1 MSTNFS
7 VPDHPTPQLIKVAE
21 RAKEASILL
30 GQSTNEQRCESLTE
44 MANALNDNADE
55 ILKANIQD
63 LERSEK
69 EGLNKSLLSRLQLTK
84 TKLKG
89 CIDGVLKVSNLV
101 DPIGERQL
109 HRKLDE
115 NLILERVT
123 VPLGVLGVIFESRPD
138 ALIQIASLAVRSGNG
153 ALLKGGSEAKATN
166 QAIMDSLDKGLS
178 KSNVGSGALSLLTTR
193 QESLG
198 LLRLD
203 RFVNLIIPRGSN
215 ELVQFIQENTR
226 IPVLGHA
233 DGICHLYV
241 DNSVDIDKAIS
252 IALDSKIQYPA
263 ACNAIE
269 TLLIHED
276 VAEMFLEKGLPIF
289 SSAGVILKGDAN
301 SQSLGVKNK
310 ADEVDWST
318 EYLDLILS
326 IKIVRNIDE
335 AIEHIRKY
343 SSRHTE
349 AIVTDDKE
357 VAEKFLSSVDSAGVY
372 HNCSTRF
379 ADGFRYGFGA
389 EVGISTQTL
398 PPRGPVGLEGL
409 VTYRYYLRGDGD
421 LVKDFASGDR
431 SFSHVDLPL

>member
-1 MSTNFS
+1 MSTKLS
-7 VPDHPTPQLIKVAE
+7 VPDPSSLLIKVAE
-21 RAKEASILL
+21 SAKEASVLL
-30 GQSTNEQRCESLTE
+30 GQTTNKERCEILSK
-44 MANALNDNADE
+44 MAKALNENVDE
-55 ILKANIQD
+55 ILKANLKD
-63 LERSEK
+63 LERSET

-84 TKLKG
+84 TKLEG
-89 CIDGVLKVSNLV
+89 CIEGVLKVSNLA
-101 DPIGERQL
+101 DPIGHRQL

-115 NLILERVT
+115 NLLLERVT
-123 VPLGVLGVIFESRPD
+123 VPLGLLGVIFESRPD

-153 ALLKGGSEAKATN
+153 ALLKGGSEARATN
-166 QAIMDSLDKGLS
+166 QAIMNSLDKGLS
-178 KSNVGSGALSLLTTR
+178 KSNVGAGALSLLTTR

-203 RFVNLIIPRGSN
+203 RYVNLIIPRGSN
-215 ELVQFIQENTR
+215 ELVQFIQDNTR

-241 DNSVDIDKAIS
+241 DKSVDIDQAIN

-269 TLLIHED
+269 TLLIHEN
-276 VAEMFLEKGLPIF
+276 VADIFLKKSLPIF
-289 SSAGVILKGDAN
+289 SNAGVTLKGDAK
-301 SQSLGVKNK
+301 SQSLGVMTP
-310 ADEVDWST
+310 ATDSDWST

-326 IKIVRNIDE
+326 VKVVRNVDE

-349 AIVTDDKE
+349 AIATNEKE

-409 VTYRYYLRGDGD
+409 VTYRYFLRGDGD

-431 SFSHVDLPL
+431 SFSHIDLPL

>member
-7 VPDHPTPQLIKVAE
+7 VPEPTPQLVKVAE
-21 RAKEASILL
+21 SAKEASISL
-30 GQSTNEQRCESLTE
+30 GQSTNKQRCEALTE

-55 ILKANIQD
+55 ILKANVQD

-89 CIDGVLKVSNLV
+89 CIDGVLKVSNLA
-101 DPIGERQL
+101 DPIGKRQL
-109 HRKLDE
+109 HRELDE

-153 ALLKGGSEAKATN
+153 ALLKGGSEAKDTN
-166 QAIMDSLDKGLS
+166 QAIMDSLDKGLR

-203 RFVNLIIPRGSN
+203 KFVNLIIPRGSN

-276 VAEMFLEKGLPIF
+276 VADMFLKKGLPIF
-289 SSAGVILKGDAN
+289 SSEGVTLKGDTK
-301 SQSLGVKNK
+301 SQALGVKNK
-310 ADEVDWST
+310 ADESDWSK

-326 IKIVRNIDE
+326 IKIVRNVNE

-349 AIVTDDKE
+349 AIVTEDKM

-431 SFSHVDLPL
+431 SFSHIDLPL

>member
-7 VPDHPTPQLIKVAE
+7 VPDPTPQLIKVAE
-21 RAKEASILL
+21 SSKEASILL
-30 GQSTNEQRCESLTE
+30 GQSTNEQRCEALTE

-55 ILKANIQD
+55 ILKANIED

-89 CIDGVLKVSNLV
+89 CIDGVLKVSNLA
-101 DPIGERQL
+101 DPIGNRQL

-153 ALLKGGSEAKATN
+153 ALLKGGSEAKDTN
-166 QAIMDSLDKGLS
+166 QAIMDSLDKGLR

-203 RFVNLIIPRGSN
+203 KFVNLIIPRGSN

-276 VAEMFLEKGLPIF
+276 VAEMFLKKGLPIF
-289 SSAGVILKGDAN
+289 SSEGVTLKGDAK

-310 ADEVDWST
+310 ADEADWST

-326 IKIVRNIDE
+326 IKIVRNVDE

-349 AIVTDDKE
+349 AIVTDNKE
-357 VAEKFLSSVDSAGVY
+357 VADKFLSSVDSAGVY

-431 SFSHVDLPL
+431 NFSHVDLPL

>member
-1 MSTNFS
+1 MNKNFS
-7 VPDHPTPQLIKVAE
+7 VPNPSPQLIKVAE
-21 RAKEASILL
+21 RVKEASILL
-30 GQSTNEQRCESLTE
+30 GQATNEKRREALTQI
-44 MANALNDNADE
+44 AKALNDKADE
-55 ILKANIQD
+55 ILKANSID

-69 EGLNKSLLSRLQLTK
+69 EGLNKSLLSRLQLTE

-89 CIDGVLKVSNLV
+89 CIDGVLKVSNLA
-101 DPIGERQL
+101 DPIGNRQL

-138 ALIQIASLAVRSGNG
+138 ALIQIASLAIRSGNG

-276 VAEMFLEKGLPIF
+276 VAEMFLKKGIPIF
-289 SSAGVILKGDAN
+289 SNAGVTLKGDSK
-301 SQSLGVKNK
+301 SQSLGVKNI
-310 ADEVDWST
+310 ADEADWST

-326 IKIVRNIDE
+326 IKIVRNVDE

-409 VTYRYYLRGDGD
+409 VTYRYFLRGDGD

>member
-1 MSTNFS
+1 MITNLS
-7 VPDHPTPQLIKVAE
+7 VPDPSLHLIKEAE
-21 RAKEASILL
+21 KVKEASILL
-30 GQSTNEQRCESLTE
+30 GQANNEQRCEALTKI
-44 MANALNDNADE
+44 ANALNDNAYE
-55 ILKANIQD
+55 ILKANRVD

-69 EGLNKSLLSRLQLTK
+69 EGLNKSLLSRLQLTEN
-84 TKLKG
+84 KLKG
-89 CIDGVLKVSNLV
+89 CVDGVLKVSNLA
-101 DPIGERQL
+101 DPIGDRQI

-153 ALLKGGSEAKATN
+153 ALLKGGSEATATN
-166 QAIMDSLDKGLS
+166 QAIMDSIDIGLK
-178 KSNVGSGALSLLTTR
+178 KSNVGAGALSLLTTR

-215 ELVQFIQENTR
+215 ELVQFIQDNTR

-241 DNSVDIDKAIS
+241 DAFVDIDKAIS

-269 TLLIHED
+269 TLLIHENIAD
-276 VAEMFLEKGLPIF
+276 IFLKKSLPMF
-289 SSAGVILKGDAN
+289 SNAGVTLKGDTK
-301 SQSLGVKNK
+301 SQSLGVKK
-310 ADEVDWST
+310 PAIESDWST

-326 IKIVRNIDE
+326 IKIVRNVDE

-349 AIVTDDKE
+349 AIATNDID
-357 VAEKFLSSVDSAGVY
+357 VAEKFLRSVDSAGVY

-409 VTYRYYLRGDGD
+409 VTYRYFLRGDSD

-431 SFSHVDLPL
+431 SFSHSDLPL

>member
-1 MSTNFS
+1 MNTSFS
-7 VPDHPTPQLIKVAE
+7 VPNPSPQLIKVAE
-21 RAKEASILL
+21 RVKEASILL
-30 GQSTNEQRCESLTE
+30 GQATNEQRCDALTK
-44 MANALNDNADE
+44 MADALNENADE
-55 ILKANIQD
+55 ILKANLLD

-84 TKLKG
+84 NKLKG
-89 CIDGVLKVSNLV
+89 CIDGVLKVSNLA
-101 DPIGERQL
+101 DPIGKRQL

-115 NLILERVT
+115 NLILERMT

-138 ALIQIASLAVRSGNG
+138 ALIQIASLAIRSGNG
-153 ALLKGGSEAKATN
+153 ALLKGGSEARATN
-166 QAIMDSLDKGLS
+166 QAIIDSLDIGLS
-178 KSNVGSGALSLLTTR
+178 KSNLGEGALSLLTTR

-198 LLRLD
+198 LLHLD

-241 DNSVDIDKAIS
+241 DASIDLDQAVS

-269 TLLIHED
+269 TLLIHEN
-276 VAEMFLEKGLPIF
+276 VADIFLKKSLPIF
-289 SSAGVILKGDAN
+289 SNAGVTLKGDSK
-301 SQSLGVKNK
+301 SQSLGVKIP
-310 ADEVDWST
+310 ATEMDWST

-326 IKIVRNIDE
+326 VKIVSNVDE

-349 AIVTDDKE
+349 AIATNDKE
-357 VAEKFLSSVDSAGVY
+357 VAEKFLRSVDSAGVY

-409 VTYRYYLRGDGD
+409 ITYRYFLRGDGD

-431 SFSHVDLPL
+431 SFSHTDLSL

>member
-1 MSTNFS
+1 MSTTFS
-7 VPDHPTPQLIKVAE
+7 VPNPSSQLIKEAE
-21 RAKEASILL
+21 SVKDSSVLL
-30 GQSTNEQRCESLTE
+30 GQATNEQRREALIE
-44 MANALNDNADE
+44 MANALNENAGE
-55 ILKANIQD
+55 ILKANLID

-69 EGLNKSLLSRLQLTK
+69 EGLNKSLLSRLQLTES
-84 TKLKG
+84 KLKG
-89 CIDGVLKVSNLV
+89 CIDGVLKVSNLA
-101 DPIGERQL
+101 DPIGNRQL

-153 ALLKGGSEAKATN
+153 ALLKGGSEARATN
-166 QAIMDSLDKGLS
+166 QAIINSLDIGLC
-178 KSNVGSGALSLLTTR
+178 KSNVGAGALSLLTTR

-203 RFVNLIIPRGSN
+203 RLVNLIIPRGSN
-215 ELVQFIQENTR
+215 ELVQFIQDNTR

-241 DNSVDIDKAIS
+241 DASVDIAKAIN

-269 TLLIHED
+269 TLLIHEN
-276 VAEMFLEKGLPIF
+276 VADMFLKKSLPIF
-289 SSAGVILKGDAN
+289 SNAGVTLKGDTK
-301 SQSLGVKNK
+301 SQSLGVKN
-310 ADEVDWST
+310 AATDEDWST
-318 EYLDLILS
+318 EYLDLTLA

-349 AIVTDDKE
+349 AIATDNQD
-357 VAEKFLSSVDSAGVY
+357 VAEKFLRSIDSAGVY

-409 VTYRYYLRGDGD
+409 VTYRYFLRGDSD

-431 SFSHVDLPL
+431 SFSHTDLPL

>member
-1 MSTNFS
+1 MSTNLS
-7 VPDHPTPQLIKVAE
+7 VPNPSPQLIREAE
-21 RAKEASILL
+21 SVKEASILL
-30 GQSTNEQRCESLTE
+30 GQATNQQRCDALTE
-44 MANALNDNADE
+44 IANALNDNAGE
-55 ILKANIQD
+55 ILKANLID

-69 EGLNKSLLSRLQLTK
+69 EGLNKPLLSRLQLTE

-89 CIDGVLKVSNLV
+89 CIDGVLKVSNLA
-101 DPIGERQL
+101 DPIGKRQL

-153 ALLKGGSEAKATN
+153 ALLKGGSEARSTN
-166 QAIMDSLDKGLS
+166 KAIMTSIDIGLS
-178 KSNVGSGALSLLTTR
+178 KSSVGAGSLALLTTR

-198 LLRLD
+198 LLHLD
-203 RFVNLIIPRGSN
+203 RLINLIIPRGSN
-215 ELVQFIQENTR
+215 ELVQFIQDNTR

-241 DNSVDIDKAIS
+241 DSSVDIPQAIS
-252 IALDSKIQYPA
+252 LALDSKIQYPA

-269 TLLIHED
+269 TLLIHEN
-276 VAEMFLEKGLPIF
+276 VADIFLEKSLPIF
-289 SSAGVILKGDAN
+289 SNAGVTLRGDTK
-301 SQSLGVKNK
+301 SQSLGVKN
-310 ADEVDWST
+310 EVTESDWST

-326 IKIVRNIDE
+326 IKIVSNVEE
-335 AIEHIRKY
+335 AIDHIRKY

-349 AIVTDDKE
+349 AIVTNDKA
-357 VAEKFLSSVDSAGVY
+357 VAEKFLRSVDSAGVY

-409 VTYRYYLRGDGD
+409 VTYRYLLRGDGD
-421 LVKDFASGDR
+421 LVKDFASGNR
-431 SFSHVDLPL
+431 SFLHKDLPL

>member
-7 VPDHPTPQLIKVAE
+7 VPDPTPQLIKVAE
-21 RAKEASILL
+21 SAKEASVLL
-30 GQSTNEQRCESLTE
+30 GQSTNEQRCEALIE

-101 DPIGERQL
+101 DPIGNRQL

-198 LLRLD
+198 LLHLD

-241 DNSVDIDKAIS
+241 DNSVDITKAIN

-276 VAEMFLEKGLPIF
+276 VAEMFLKKGLPIF
-289 SSAGVILKGDAN
+289 SSAGVTLKGDAK
-301 SQSLGVKNK
+301 SQSLGVKNR
-310 ADEVDWST
+310 ADEADWST

-326 IKIVRNIDE
+326 IKIVRNADE
-335 AIEHIRKY
+335 ALEHIRKY

-349 AIVTDDKE
+349 AIVTDDKK

-431 SFSHVDLPL
+431 SFSHIDLPL

>member
-7 VPDHPTPQLIKVAE
+7 VPDPTPQLVKVAE
-21 RAKEASILL
+21 SAKKASILL
-30 GQSTNEQRCESLTE
+30 GQSTNEQRCEALTE
-44 MANALNDNADE
+44 IANALNANADE

-89 CIDGVLKVSNLV
+89 CIDGVLKVSNLA
-101 DPIGERQL
+101 DPIGNRQL

-178 KSNVGSGALSLLTTR
+178 NSNVGSGALSLLTTR

-233 DGICHLYV
+233 DGICHLYI
-241 DNSVDIDKAIS
+241 DDSVDIAKAIS

-276 VAEMFLEKGLPIF
+276 VAEMFLKKGIPIF
-289 SSAGVILKGDAN
+289 SNAGVTLKGDSK

-326 IKIVRNIDE
+326 IKIVRNVDE

-357 VAEKFLSSVDSAGVY
+357 VAEIFLNSVDSAGVY

-431 SFSHVDLPL
+431 SFSHIDLPL

>member
-1 MSTNFS
+1 MSTNLS
-7 VPDHPTPQLIKVAE
+7 VPNPSSQLMQEAE
-21 RAKEASILL
+21 RVKKASILL
-30 GQSTNEQRCESLTE
+30 GQATNEKRCEALTE

-55 ILKANIQD
+55 ILKANLID

-69 EGLNKSLLSRLQLTK
+69 EGLNKSLLSRLQLTE
-84 TKLKG
+84 TKIKG
-89 CIDGVLKVSNLV
+89 CIDGVLKVSNLE
-101 DPIGERQL
+101 DPIGTRQL

-115 NLILERVT
+115 NFILERVT

-138 ALIQIASLAVRSGNG
+138 ALIQIASLAIRSGNG
-153 ALLKGGSEAKATN
+153 ALLKGGSEARATN
-166 QAIMDSLDKGLS
+166 QVIMDSLNIGLS
-178 KSNVGSGALSLLTTR
+178 KSNVGLGALSLLTTR

-198 LLRLD
+198 LLHLD

-215 ELVQFIQENTR
+215 ELVQFIQDNTR

-241 DNSVDIDKAIS
+241 DASVDLDKAIS

-269 TLLIHED
+269 TLLIHEN
-276 VAEMFLEKGLPIF
+276 VADIFLKRSLQIF
-289 SSAGVILKGDAN
+289 SNAGVTLKGDTK
-301 SQSLGVKNK
+301 SQSLGVENP
-310 ADEVDWST
+310 ATDADWST
-318 EYLDLILS
+318 EYLDLVLS
-326 IKIVRNIDE
+326 IKIVRNVDE
-335 AIEHIRKY
+335 AIEHIHKY

-349 AIVTDDKE
+349 AIATNDKQ
-357 VAEKFLSSVDSAGVY
+357 VAEKFLRSVDSAGVY

-409 VTYRYYLRGDGD
+409 VTYRYFLRGNGD
-421 LVKDFASGDR
+421 VVKDFASGDR
-431 SFSHVDLPL
+431 SFSHTDLPL

>member
-7 VPDHPTPQLIKVAE
+7 VPDPTSQLVKVAE
-21 RAKEASILL
+21 SAKKASILL
-30 GQSTNEQRCESLTE
+30 GQSTNEQRCKALTE
-44 MANALNDNADE
+44 MANALNANADD

-69 EGLNKSLLSRLQLTK
+69 EGLNQSLLSRLQLTK

-89 CIDGVLKVSNLV
+89 CIDGVLKVSNLA
-101 DPIGERQL
+101 DPIGNRQL

-166 QAIMDSLDKGLS
+166 QAIMDALDKGLS

-215 ELVQFIQENTR
+215 ALVQFIQENTR

-241 DNSVDIDKAIS
+241 DNSIDIAKAIS

-276 VAEMFLEKGLPIF
+276 VAEMFLKKGLPIF
-289 SSAGVILKGDAN
+289 SSAGVTLKGDAK

-310 ADEVDWST
+310 ADEADWST

-326 IKIVRNIDE
+326 IKIVHNVDE

>member
-7 VPDHPTPQLIKVAE
+7 VPDPTPQLIKVAE
-21 RAKEASILL
+21 SAKEASISL
-30 GQSTNEQRCESLTE
+30 GQSTNKQRCDALTE
-44 MANALNDNADE
+44 MANALNDKADD
-55 ILKANIQD
+55 ILKANVQD

-89 CIDGVLKVSNLV
+89 CIDGVLKVSNLA
-101 DPIGERQL
+101 DPIGKRQL
-109 HRKLDE
+109 HRELDE

-166 QAIMDSLDKGLS
+166 QAIMDSLDKGLR

-233 DGICHLYV
+233 DGICHLYI

-276 VAEMFLEKGLPIF
+276 VAEMFLKKGLPIF
-289 SSAGVILKGDAN
+289 SNEGVTLKGDTK
-301 SQSLGVKNK
+301 SQALGVKNK
-310 ADEVDWST
+310 ADEADWSK

-326 IKIVRNIDE
+326 IKIVRNVNE

-349 AIVTDDKE
+349 AIVTDDKV
-357 VAEKFLSSVDSAGVY
+357 VAEKFLGSVDSAGVY

-409 VTYRYYLRGDGD
+409 VTYRYYLRGEGD

-431 SFSHVDLPL
+431 SFSHIDLPL

>member
-1 MSTNFS
+1 MSTKFS
-7 VPDHPTPQLIKVAE
+7 VPDPTPQLIKVAE
-21 RAKEASILL
+21 SAKEASISL
-30 GQSTNEQRCESLTE
+30 GQSTNEQRCEALTE

-55 ILKANIQD
+55 ILKANVKD

-84 TKLKG
+84 NKLKG
-89 CIDGVLKVSNLV
+89 CIDGVLKVSNLA
-101 DPIGERQL
+101 DPIGNRQL

-115 NLILERVT
+115 NLILERMT

-138 ALIQIASLAVRSGNG
+138 ALIQIASLAIRSGNG
-153 ALLKGGSEAKATN
+153 ALLKGGSEARATN
-166 QAIMDSLDKGLS
+166 QAIIDSLDIGLS
-178 KSNVGSGALSLLTTR
+178 KSNLGEGALSLLTTR

-198 LLRLD
+198 LLHLD

-241 DNSVDIDKAIS
+241 DASIDLDQAVS

-269 TLLIHED
+269 TLLIHEN
-276 VAEMFLEKGLPIF
+276 VADIFLKKSLPIF
-289 SSAGVILKGDAN
+289 SNAGVTLKGDSK
-301 SQSLGVKNK
+301 SQSLGVKIP
-310 ADEVDWST
+310 ATEMDWST

-326 IKIVRNIDE
+326 VKIVSNVDE

-349 AIVTDDKE
+349 AIATNDKE
-357 VAEKFLSSVDSAGVY
+357 VAEKFLRSVDSAGVY

-409 VTYRYYLRGDGD
+409 ITYRYFLRGDGD

-431 SFSHVDLPL
+431 SFSHTDLSL

>member
-7 VPDHPTPQLIKVAE
+7 VPDPSPQLVIVAE
-21 RAKEASILL
+21 SAKKASILL
-30 GQSTNEQRCESLTE
+30 GQSTNEQRCEALTE
-44 MANALNDNADE
+44 MANALNANADE

-89 CIDGVLKVSNLV
+89 CIDGVLKVSNLA
-101 DPIGERQL
+101 DPIGNRQL

-241 DNSVDIDKAIS
+241 DNFVDIDKAIS

-269 TLLIHED
+269 TLLIHDD
-276 VAEMFLEKGLPIF
+276 VAEMFLKKGLPIF
-289 SSAGVILKGDAN
+289 SDAGVTLKGDAK
-301 SQSLGVKNK
+301 SQFLGVKNK
-310 ADEVDWST
+310 ADESDWST

-326 IKIVRNIDE
+326 IKIVSNVDE

-349 AIVTDDKE
+349 AIVTDNKE
-357 VAEKFLSSVDSAGVY
+357 VSEKFLSSVDSAGVY

>member
-1 MSTNFS
+1 MSQNLS
-7 VPDHPTPQLIKVAE
+7 VPNPSPQLIKVAE
-21 RAKEASILL
+21 SVKEASILL
-30 GQSTNEQRCESLTE
+30 GQATNEQRCDALNE
-44 MANALNDNADE
+44 MAKALNDNANE
-55 ILKANIQD
+55 ILKANLID

-89 CIDGVLKVSNLV
+89 CIDGVLKVSNLA
-101 DPIGERQL
+101 DPIGNRQL

-138 ALIQIASLAVRSGNG
+138 ALIQIASLSVRSGNG
-153 ALLKGGSEAKATN
+153 ALLKGGSEARETN
-166 QAIMDSLDKGLS
+166 QAIINSLSIGLS
-178 KSNVGSGALSLLTTR
+178 RSNVGIGSLSLLTTR

-215 ELVQFIQENTR
+215 ELVQFIQDNTR

-241 DNSVDIDKAIS
+241 DASVDIDKAIS

-269 TLLIHED
+269 TLLIHEN
-276 VAEMFLEKGLPIF
+276 VADIFLKKSLPIF
-289 SSAGVILKGDAN
+289 SNAGVTLKGDAK
-301 SQSLGVKNK
+301 SQALGIRNPAVD
-310 ADEVDWST
+310 ADWST

-326 IKIVRNIDE
+326 VKIVRNIDE

-349 AIVTDDKE
+349 AIATNDKKI
-357 VAEKFLSSVDSAGVY
+357 AEKFLNSIDSAGVY

-409 VTYRYYLRGDGD
+409 VTYRYFLRGDGD
-421 LVKDFASGDR
+421 LVKDFVSGDR
-431 SFSHVDLPL
+431 SFSHTDLQL

>member
-7 VPDHPTPQLIKVAE
+7 VPEPTPQLVKVAE
-21 RAKEASILL
+21 SAKEASISL
-30 GQSTNEQRCESLTE
+30 GQSTNKQRCEALTE

-55 ILKANIQD
+55 ILKANVQD

-89 CIDGVLKVSNLV
+89 CIDGVLKVSNLA
-101 DPIGERQL
+101 DPIGKRQL
-109 HRKLDE
+109 HRELDE

-226 IPVLGHA
+226 IPVLG
-233 DGICHLYV
+233 L
-241 DNSVDIDKAIS
+241 S
-252 IALDSKIQYPA
+252 
-263 ACNAIE
+263 
-269 TLLIHED
+269 LIHISE
-276 VAEMFLEKGLPIF
+276 P
-289 SSAGVILKGDAN
+289 
-301 SQSLGVKNK
+301 
-310 ADEVDWST
+310 
-318 EYLDLILS
+318 
-326 IKIVRNIDE
+326 
-335 AIEHIRKY
+335 
-343 SSRHTE
+343 
-349 AIVTDDKE
+349 
-357 VAEKFLSSVDSAGVY
+357 
-372 HNCSTRF
+372 TRP
-379 ADGFRYGFGA
+379 Y
-389 EVGISTQTL
+389 
-398 PPRGPVGLEGL
+398 
-409 VTYRYYLRGDGD
+409 
-421 LVKDFASGDR
+421 
-431 SFSHVDLPL
+431 

>member
-1 MSTNFS
+1 MITNLS
-7 VPDHPTPQLIKVAE
+7 VPDPSLHLIKEAE
-21 RAKEASILL
+21 KVKEASILL
-30 GQSTNEQRCESLTE
+30 GQANNAQRCEALTKI
-44 MANALNDNADE
+44 ANALNDNAYE
-55 ILKANIQD
+55 ILKANRVD

-69 EGLNKSLLSRLQLTK
+69 EGLNKSLLSRLQLTEN
-84 TKLKG
+84 KLKG
-89 CIDGVLKVSNLV
+89 CVDGVLKVSNLA
-101 DPIGERQL
+101 DPIGDRQI

-153 ALLKGGSEAKATN
+153 ALLKGGSEATATN
-166 QAIMDSLDKGLS
+166 QAIMDSIDIGLK
-178 KSNVGSGALSLLTTR
+178 KSNVGAGALSLLTTR

-215 ELVQFIQENTR
+215 ELVQFIQDNTR

-241 DNSVDIDKAIS
+241 DAFVDIDKAIS

-269 TLLIHED
+269 TLLIHENIAD
-276 VAEMFLEKGLPIF
+276 IFLKKSLPMF
-289 SSAGVILKGDAN
+289 SNAGVTLKGDTK
-301 SQSLGVKNK
+301 SQSLGVKNP
-310 ADEVDWST
+310 AIESDWST

-326 IKIVRNIDE
+326 IKIVRNVDE

-349 AIVTDDKE
+349 AIATNDID
-357 VAEKFLSSVDSAGVY
+357 VAEKFLRSVDSAGVY

-409 VTYRYYLRGDGD
+409 VTYRYFLRGDSD

-431 SFSHVDLPL
+431 SFSHLDLPL

>member
-1 MSTNFS
+1 MNTNLS
-7 VPDHPTPQLIKVAE
+7 VPNPSSQLIKEAE
-21 RAKEASILL
+21 RVKEASISL
-30 GQSTNEQRCESLTE
+30 GQATNEQRCEALKK
-44 MANALNDNADE
+44 MANALDDNAE
-55 ILKANIQD
+55 KILKANLVD
-63 LERSEK
+63 LERSEI

-84 TKLKG
+84 TKLQG
-89 CIDGVLKVSNLV
+89 CVEGVMKVSNLA
-101 DPIGERQL
+101 DPIGNRQL
-109 HRKLDE
+109 HRKLDK

-153 ALLKGGSEAKATN
+153 ALLKGGSEARATN
-166 QAIMDSLDKGLS
+166 QAIMNSLDMGLS
-178 KSNVGSGALSLLTTR
+178 KSNVGSGSLSLLTTR

-241 DNSVDIDKAIS
+241 DNSIDIAKAIS

-276 VAEMFLEKGLPIF
+276 VAEMFLKKGIPIF
-289 SSAGVILKGDAN
+289 SNAGVTLKGDSK

-310 ADEVDWST
+310 ADEADWST

-326 IKIVRNIDE
+326 IKIVRNVDE

-357 VAEKFLSSVDSAGVY
+357 VAEKFLNSVDSAGVY

-431 SFSHVDLPL
+431 SFSHIDLPL

>member
-1 MSTNFS
+1 MSTNLS
-7 VPDHPTPQLIKVAE
+7 VPNPSPKLIKEAE
-21 RAKEASILL
+21 RVKEASISL
-30 GQSTNEQRCESLTE
+30 GQATNEQRIEALIG
-44 MANALNDNADE
+44 MANALNDNAHA
-55 ILKANIQD
+55 ILEANILD
-63 LERSEK
+63 LERSKK
-69 EGLNKSLLSRLQLTK
+69 EGLNKSLLARLQLTK

-89 CIDGVLKVSNLV
+89 CIEGVLKVSNLS
-101 DPIGERQL
+101 DPIGHRQL

-115 NLILERVT
+115 HLTLERVT

-153 ALLKGGSEAKATN
+153 ALLKGGSEARATN
-166 QAIMDSLDKGLS
+166 KAIIDALDIGLN
-178 KSNVGSGALSLLTTR
+178 KSNVGAGSLSLLTTR

-198 LLRLD
+198 LLHLD

-241 DNSVDIDKAIS
+241 DESVDIDKAIS

-269 TLLIHED
+269 TLLIHEK
-276 VAEMFLEKGLPIF
+276 VADIFLRKSLPIF
-289 SSAGVILKGDAN
+289 FNAGVTIKGDTK
-301 SQSLGVKNK
+301 SQSLGVKNP
-310 ADEVDWST
+310 ATEEDWST

-326 IKIVRNIDE
+326 IKIVRNVDE

-349 AIVTDDKE
+349 AIATNDKQI
-357 VAEKFLSSVDSAGVY
+357 AEKFLRSVDSAGVY

-409 VTYRYYLRGDGD
+409 VTYRYFLRGDGD

-431 SFSHVDLPL
+431 SFSHTDLPL

>member
-1 MSTNFS
+1 MSTNLS
-7 VPDHPTPQLIKVAE
+7 VPNPSSQLIKEAESVKVA
-21 RAKEASILL
+21 SVFL
-30 GQSTNEQRCESLTE
+30 GQATNEQRCEALTE
-44 MANALNDNADE
+44 MANALSDNADE
-55 ILKANIQD
+55 ILQSNLID

-89 CIDGVLKVSNLV
+89 CINGVLKVSNLA
-101 DPIGERQL
+101 DPIGNRQL

-153 ALLKGGSEAKATN
+153 ALLKGGSEARATN
-166 QAIMDSLDKGLS
+166 QAIINSLNIGLS
-178 KSNVGSGALSLLTTR
+178 KSKVGAGALSLLTTR

-215 ELVQFIQENTR
+215 ELVQFIQDNTR

-241 DNSVDIDKAIS
+241 DASVDIDKAIS

-269 TLLIHED
+269 TLLIHEN
-276 VAEMFLEKGLPIF
+276 VADIFLKKGLPIF
-289 SSAGVILKGDAN
+289 SNAGVTLRGDN
-301 SQSLGVKNK
+301 KSQSLGVKNP
-310 ADEVDWST
+310 ASEADWST
-318 EYLDLILS
+318 EYLDLVLS
-326 IKIVRNIDE
+326 IKIVSNLDE
-335 AIEHIRKY
+335 AIEHIRRY

-349 AIVTDDKE
+349 AIVTNQKE
-357 VAEKFLSSVDSAGVY
+357 VAEKFLRSVDSAGVY

-409 VTYRYYLRGDGD
+409 VTYRYFLRGDGD

-431 SFSHVDLPL
+431 SFSHIDLPL

>member
-7 VPDHPTPQLIKVAE
+7 VPEPTPQLIKVAE
-21 RAKEASILL
+21 SAKEASILL
-30 GQSTNEQRCESLTE
+30 GQSTNEKRCEALTE
-44 MANALNDNADE
+44 MANALNNSAED
-55 ILKANIQD
+55 ILRANSQD
-63 LERSEK
+63 LERSQK
-69 EGLNKSLLSRLQLTK
+69 EGLNNSLLSRLQLTK

-89 CIDGVLKVSNLV
+89 CIEGVLKVSNLA
-101 DPIGERQL
+101 DPIGKREL

-166 QAIMDSLDKGLS
+166 QAIMNSLNKGLK
-178 KSNVGSGALSLLTTR
+178 KSDIGSGALSLLTTR

-276 VAEMFLEKGLPIF
+276 VAEMFLKKALPIF
-289 SSAGVILKGDAN
+289 SNAGVILKGDSR

-326 IKIVRNIDE
+326 IKIVCNADE

-349 AIVTDDKE
+349 AIVTDNKE

-431 SFSHVDLPL
+431 NFSHTDLPL

>member
-1 MSTNFS
+1 MSTNLS
-7 VPDHPTPQLIKVAE
+7 VPNPSSSLIKEAAHV
-21 RAKEASILL
+21 KKASILL
-30 GQSTNEQRCESLTE
+30 GQATNEKRCEALTE

-55 ILKANIQD
+55 ILKANLID

-69 EGLNKSLLSRLQLTK
+69 EGLNKSLLSRLKLTESK
-84 TKLKG
+84 IKG
-89 CIDGVLKVSNLV
+89 CIEGVLKVSNLE
-101 DPIGERQL
+101 DPIGTRQL

-138 ALIQIASLAVRSGNG
+138 ALIQIASLAIRSGNG
-153 ALLKGGSEAKATN
+153 ALLKGGSEARATN
-166 QAIMDSLDKGLS
+166 RAIIDSLNIGLG
-178 KSNVGSGALSLLTTR
+178 KSNVGVGALSLLTTR

-215 ELVQFIQENTR
+215 ELVQFIQDNTR

-241 DNSVDIDKAIS
+241 DASVDIDKAIS

-269 TLLIHED
+269 TLLIHENIAD
-276 VAEMFLEKGLPIF
+276 IFLKKSLPIF
-289 SSAGVILKGDAN
+289 ANAGVTLMGDAK
-301 SQSLGVKNK
+301 SQTLGVKNP
-310 ADEVDWST
+310 ATDADWST

-326 IKIVRNIDE
+326 IKIVGNVDE
-335 AIEHIRKY
+335 AIEHINKY

-349 AIVTDDKE
+349 AIATNEKQ
-357 VAEKFLSSVDSAGVY
+357 VAEKFLRTIDSAGVY

-409 VTYRYYLRGDGD
+409 VTYRYFLRGDGD

-431 SFSHVDLPL
+431 IFSHMDLPL

>member
-1 MSTNFS
+1 MSTKLS
-7 VPDHPTPQLIKVAE
+7 VPNPSPQLIKEAE
-21 RAKEASILL
+21 SVKEASILL
-30 GQSTNEQRCESLTE
+30 GQATNEQRCEALTE

-55 ILKANIQD
+55 ILKANVQD

-89 CIDGVLKVSNLV
+89 CIDGVLKVSNLS
-101 DPIGERQL
+101 DPIGNRQL
-109 HRKLDE
+109 HRELDE
-115 NLILERVT
+115 NLILERMT

-138 ALIQIASLAVRSGNG
+138 ALIQIASLAIRSGNG

-241 DNSVDIDKAIS
+241 DNSIDIAKAIS

-276 VAEMFLEKGLPIF
+276 VAEMFLKKGLPIF
-289 SSAGVILKGDAN
+289 SSAGVTLKGDEK
-301 SQSLGVKNK
+301 SQSLGVMNK
-310 ADEVDWST
+310 ADQADWST

-326 IKIVRNIDE
+326 IKIVRNVDE

-349 AIVTDDKE
+349 AIVTDKKQ
-357 VAEKFLSSVDSAGVY
+357 VAERYLRSVDSAGVY

-431 SFSHVDLPL
+431 SFSHIDLPL

>member
-7 VPDHPTPQLIKVAE
+7 VPDPTPQLIKVAE
-21 RAKEASILL
+21 STKEASLSL
-30 GQSTNEQRCESLTE
+30 GQSNDEERCEALAE
-44 MANALNDNADE
+44 MANALSDNADE
-55 ILKANIQD
+55 ILNANIQD

-69 EGLNKSLLSRLQLTK
+69 EGLNKSLLSRLRLTK

-89 CIDGVLKVSNLV
+89 CIEGVIKVSNLS
-101 DPIGERQL
+101 DPIGNRQL

-153 ALLKGGSEAKATN
+153 ALLKGGSEARSTN
-166 QAIMDSLDKGLS
+166 KAIMDSLNKGLI
-178 KSNVGSGALSLLTTR
+178 KSSVGAGSLSLLTTR

-215 ELVQFIQENTR
+215 ELVQYIQENTR

-241 DNSVDIDKAIS
+241 DNTVDIDKAIS
-252 IALDSKIQYPA
+252 ISLDSKIQYPA

-276 VAEMFLEKGLPIF
+276 VAEIFLKKGLPMF
-289 SSAGVILKGDAN
+289 SSAGVTLKGDAN

-310 ADEVDWST
+310 ADEGDWST

-326 IKIVRNIDE
+326 IKIVRNVDE

-421 LVKDFASGDR
+421 IVKDFASGER
-431 SFSHVDLPL
+431 SFTHIDLPL

>member
-1 MSTNFS
+1 MSTNLS
-7 VPDHPTPQLIKVAE
+7 VPNPSSQLIKEAE
-21 RAKEASILL
+21 SVKEASILL
-30 GQSTNEQRCESLTE
+30 GQATNEQRFEALTE

-55 ILKANIQD
+55 ILNANIQD

-84 TKLKG
+84 NKLKG
-89 CIDGVLKVSNLV
+89 CIDGVLKVSNLA
-101 DPIGERQL
+101 DPIGKRQL

-115 NLILERVT
+115 NLILERMT

-138 ALIQIASLAVRSGNG
+138 ALIQIASLAIRSGNG
-153 ALLKGGSEAKATN
+153 ALLKGGSEARATN
-166 QAIMDSLDKGLS
+166 QAIIDSLDIGLS
-178 KSNVGSGALSLLTTR
+178 KSNLGEGALSLLTTR

-198 LLRLD
+198 LLHLD

-241 DNSVDIDKAIS
+241 DASIDLDQAVS

-269 TLLIHED
+269 TLLIHEN
-276 VAEMFLEKGLPIF
+276 VADIFLKKSLPIF
-289 SSAGVILKGDAN
+289 SNAGVTLKGDSK
-301 SQSLGVKNK
+301 SQSLGVKIP
-310 ADEVDWST
+310 ATEMDWST

-326 IKIVRNIDE
+326 VKIVSNVDE

-349 AIVTDDKE
+349 AIATNDKE
-357 VAEKFLSSVDSAGVY
+357 VAEKFLRSVDSAGVY

-409 VTYRYYLRGDGD
+409 ITYRYFLRGDGD

-431 SFSHVDLPL
+431 SFSHTDLSL